1 MKKCYRITEMK
12 QLEKVWEIVKDN
24 VDKYK
29 YLYDCF
35 TLGVPY
41 HKRIAAYECYG
52 MCLRNDG
59 CVYITEEGGLLTE
72 DNYRVRRGQFT
83 VIDLSGRYSL

>member
-12 QLEKVWEIVKDN
+12 QLERVWEIVKDN
-24 VDKYK
+24 VDANK
-29 YLYDCF
+29 YLFDYF
-35 TLGVPY
+35 TDGVPSY
-41 HKRIAAYECYG
+41 RRIGAAECYEQL
-52 MCLRNDG
+52 LRDDG
-59 CVYITEEGGLLTE
+59 CFYITEEGGLLTE

>member
-12 QLEKVWEIVKDN
+12 QLERVWEIIKDN
-24 VDKYK
+24 VDANK
-29 YLYDCF
+29 YLFDYF
-35 TLGVPY
+35 TNGVPSY
-41 HKRIAAYECYG
+41 RRDNAYECYQG
-52 MCLRNDG
+52 CLRNDG

-83 VIDLSGRYSL
+83 VIDLAVRYSL